1 LQLYF
6 QLSIRKFE
14 IVIFIFTRQQKN
26 SKIYAHHLGSHLS
39 GPLGISR
46 LGSRIPSTRTHTEKK
61 NKIKTNK
68 TKTKQ
73 KTNKKQTNKQTNK
86 KQTDKRKHKQNRQ
99 KS

>member
-1 LQLYF
+1 MMVVISHRNYKSVLQRYF

-14 IVIFIFTRQQKN
+14 IVIFIFSRQQKN

-61 NKIKTNK
+61 PK
-68 TKTKQ
+68 
-73 KTNKKQTNKQTNK
+73 
-86 KQTDKRKHKQNRQ
+86 
-99 KS
+99 